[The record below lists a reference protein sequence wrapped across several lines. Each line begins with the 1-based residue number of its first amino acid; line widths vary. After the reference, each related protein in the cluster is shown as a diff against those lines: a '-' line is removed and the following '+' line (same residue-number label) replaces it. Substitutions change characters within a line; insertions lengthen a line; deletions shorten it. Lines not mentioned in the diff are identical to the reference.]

1 MRRKRGGWRWTNEG
15 TRRRYYRTM
24 FRKQTILST
33 AVPALA
39 AWLGLS
45 GCVAQETRSAVD
57 QMGHQV
63 WSTEEGLPQSSVH
76 DILQTK
82 NGYLWVATEAGL
94 ARFDSM
100 SFRVFDSRNEPA
112 LRSDDICCLAEQTA
126 DVLWVGTADGVVK
139 AEGVAMRHYG
149 EAEGLPSPTVLSLRV
164 ADGSLLVE
172 TTGGWA
178 KLEGKRF
185 QTIATPG
192 DTRSA
197 LQGKDGERWRYTAQT
212 LSLSKS
218 GNVRTWQTGR
228 ELPGGRI
235 ATVLVD
241 RAGLAWVGMS
251 HGLVVVEG
259 QGGTGSVTK
268 VADLQGSSVLSL
280 YEDAEGD
287 HWIGTETSGLHVLRR
302 LMFRSEPALAGA
314 AVTSTVQTGVVQ
326 ASSKD
331 GERSIWVGT
340 RDDGV
345 RERRNGVWQPAL
357 TAPALTSAVVLCMAP
372 AAGGGV
378 WVGTPDGLNLIG
390 ADGRAA
396 AVVRMTSADG
406 LPDDTVRSL
415 AADTDGSVW
424 AGTRHGLAHLRKDGG
439 KFTVQTLTSS
449 NGLGGDLIGA
459 LLLTG
464 EATKKVLWAGT
475 QGGLSRIESDGRI
488 TNYTE
493 KDGLTSPIVTALAQ
507 DRGGSLWVA
516 TEDGGLAVFD
526 GQHFRSAPSAV
537 WVTSRGNKIEAIVV
551 DDKDSLWLR
560 MDRGIRRISAEGMQR
575 CIFQGGCSDARA
587 AVASYGLAGGMSSDE
602 VVPGASAMA
611 WLTADG
617 EIWFPSRSG
626 VAIVDTRH
634 LPEGQSAPP
643 VVIEDLLIDDVPQAI
658 GSQLQ
663 AIGSQQGGTVEVP
676 YGHSRLTMEYAG
688 LSFLAPSEV
697 RYRFMLEGFDKRWTD
712 AGNRRSATYTNLPPG
727 TYLFHVQAMS
737 NAGEWS
743 TEGAT
748 LRFRVVPP
756 IYRRWWFLVLAVF
769 VFAALLAGLYL
780 LRLRV
785 LRRQF
790 DAVLAERNRMAREIH
805 DTLTQDFVGTTL
817 QLDILQQLL
826 KSGKVEPAMEQVR
839 QTRQLVTEGLEEA
852 RRSIWELR
860 ANNSQDSLPT
870 RLARLLERD
879 TFAGLAPKLQ
889 LGGAYREL
897 DARTEREML
906 RIVQEALTNVRH
918 HAQATETKVKLQY
931 YNEALELVIEDN
943 GRGFAVEDGLSK
955 EGHFGLLGM
964 RERAS
969 AIGGTLDIASEPAAK
984 RGTTLTLHLPLEAA
998 KRS

>member
-1 MRRKRGGWRWTNEG
+1 
-15 TRRRYYRTM
+15 M
-24 FRKQTILST
+24 FRSQTILFFT
-33 AVPALA
+33 VPAIA
-39 AWLGLS
+39 AWFS
-45 GCVAQETRSAVD
+45 VCRCVAQEPRYAPD
-57 QMGHQV
+57 QAGHQA

-82 NGYLWVATEAGL
+82 DGYLWVATEGGL
-94 ARFDSM
+94 ARFDSVA
-100 SFRVFDSRNEPA
+100 FRVFDSRNEPS
-112 LRSDDICCLAEQTA
+112 LRSDDICCLAEQSA
-126 DVLWVGTADGVVK
+126 AQPSNRLWIGTADGLVLF
-139 AEGVAMRHYG
+139 ENGAMRRYG
-149 EAEGLPSPTVLSLRV
+149 EAEGLPSSTVISLR
-164 ADGSLLVE
+164 ATDSGLLVE

-178 KLEGKRF
+178 RWDGQRF
-185 QTIATPG
+185 NVVAAPADAQN
-192 DTRSA
+192 A
-197 LQGKDGERWRYTAQT
+197 LTGKDGAQWRYTAQT
-212 LSLSKS
+212 LSLSQH
-218 GNVRTWQTGR
+218 GNVRQWQTGR
-228 ELPGGRI
+228 ELPTGRI
-235 ATVLVD
+235 TTLLVD
-241 RAGLAWVGMS
+241 RAGLPWVGMS
-251 HGLVVVEG
+251 HGLVVVEAS
-259 QGGTGSVTK
+259 GGAGGVTN
-268 VADLQGSSVLSL
+268 VAALQGSSVLSL

-314 AVTSTVQTGVVQ
+314 AVTGVTQTAG
-326 ASSKD
+326 AN
-331 GERSIWVGT
+331 GWRSMWVGT

-372 AAGGGV
+372 AADGGV

-390 ADGRAA
+390 TGGNGK

-424 AGTRHGLAHLRKDGG
+424 AGTRHGLAHLRRDGG
-439 KFTVQTLTSS
+439 KVNVQTLTTA

-464 EATKKVLWAGT
+464 AGTQKALWAGT
-475 QGGLSRIESDGRI
+475 SGGLSRIGSDGRI
-488 TNYTE
+488 TNYAE

-507 DRGGSLWVA
+507 DHAGSVWAA

-526 GQHFRSAPSAV
+526 GQRFRSAPGTV
-537 WVTSRGNKIEAIVV
+537 WQPSRGNKVEAMVA
-551 DDKDSLWLR
+551 DTGGSLWLR
-560 MDRGIRRISAEGMQR
+560 MDRGVRRVSADGMR
-575 CIFQGGCSDARA
+575 GCVLDGACGGASA
-587 AVASYGLAGGMSSDE
+587 AVATYGLAAGMPNDE

-611 WLTADG
+611 RLAADG

-626 VAIVDTRH
+626 VAIVDSKH
-634 LPEGQSAPP
+634 LPEEPLTPP
-643 VVIEDLLIDDVPQAI
+643 TLIEGFLIDDVPQAF
-658 GSQLQ
+658 
-663 AIGSQQGGTVEVP
+663 GSQQAGSVEVP
-676 YGHSRLTMEYAG
+676 YGNSRLTMEYAG
-688 LSFLAPSEV
+688 LSFLAPGEV
-697 RYRFMLEGFDKRWTD
+697 RYRFMLEGFDKHWTD

-727 TYLFHVQAMS
+727 TYLFRVQAMG
-737 NAGEWS
+737 NAGEWG
-743 TEGAT
+743 TDGAT

-756 IYRRWWFLVLAVF
+756 VYRRWWFLVLAVL
-769 VFAALLAGLYL
+769 VFAAALAGLYL

-817 QLDILQQLL
+817 QLDILQQML
-826 KSGKVEPAMEQVR
+826 KNGKVEPAIEQVK

-897 DARTEREML
+897 DARTERELL
-906 RIVQEALTNVRH
+906 RIAQEALTNVRN
-918 HAQATETKVKLQY
+918 HAQATETKVSLRY
-931 YNEALELVIEDN
+931 YNEALELAIEDN
-943 GRGFAVEDGLSK
+943 GRGFTVEDGLRK

-964 RERAS
+964 RERAA
-969 AIGGTLDIASEPAAK
+969 AIGGTLDIASEPEGNGPDNNAEH
-984 RGTTLTLHLPLEAA
+984 GTKLTLHLPLEAA
-998 KRS
+998 KRT